1 MRVVVVGATGN
12 VGTSVLEALGH
23 DEGVDQIVGVAR
35 RVPSTAYPKTTWRQ
49 ANVTSSDLVP
59 LFEGADV
66 VIHLAWSI
74 QPSHDIE
81 ALLRTNVLGSQRV
94 LDAVAAAGVPALV
107 VASSVG
113 AYSRGPKDGAVTE
126 DWPTEGTP
134 TSFYARHKA
143 EVERRLDR
151 FERDHPNVRVVR
163 MRPALS
169 FKREAAEEVR
179 RLFVGPLVP
188 AWLLRPALIP
198 VVPSM
203 PGLRFQAVH
212 SSDVGEAYRL
222 AATRQVRGAFNI
234 AADPVMDPA
243 ELGKALRAKPMR
255 VPAWMLRAVISL
267 TWRLHLQPTE
277 PGWFDM
283 ALRAPVMDWTRAR
296 TELGWSPTHDARQAL
311 TELLD
316 GFSRRAS
323 TDTPPLSPRGRR
335 RRRRSR

>member
-1 MRVVVVGATGN
+1 MRIVVTGATGN
-12 VGTSVLEALGH
+12 VGTSVLEALGR
-23 DEGVDQIVGVAR
+23 DDAVDQVTGLAR

-49 ANVTSSDLVP
+49 ADVTSSDLVP
-59 LFEGADV
+59 VFDGADV

-74 QPSHDIE
+74 QPSHDLE

-94 LDAVAAAGVPALV
+94 FDAVAAATVPALV
-107 VASSVG
+107 IASSVG
-113 AYSRGPKDGAVTE
+113 AYSKGPKEGAVSE

-151 FERDHPNVRVVR
+151 FEQDHPNVRVVR
-163 MRPALS
+163 LRPALS

-198 VVPSM
+198 VVPSI

-222 AATRQVRGAFNI
+222 AAIRDVRGAFNI
-234 AADPVMDPA
+234 AADPVLDIA
-243 ELGKALRAKPMR
+243 EIGKLLRARPIR
-255 VPAWMLRAVISL
+255 VPAWMLRALIRL

-283 ALRAPVMDWTRAR
+283 AVRAPLMDWTRAGR
-296 TELGWSPTHDARQAL
+296 ELGWSPTHDAREAL
-311 TELLD
+311 AQLLA

-323 TDTPPLSPRGRR
+323 TATPPLSRHRR
-335 RRRRSR
+335 RRRGSR

>member
-12 VGTSVLEALGH
+12 VGTSVLEALGR
-23 DEGVDQIVGVAR
+23 DDGVEQVIGLAR
-35 RVPSTAYPKTTWRQ
+35 RVPATAYPKATWRQ
-49 ANVTSSDLVP
+49 ADVTSSDLVP

-94 LDAVAAAGVPALV
+94 LDAVAAAAVPALV

-113 AYSRGPKDGAVTE
+113 AYSKGPKTGAVNE

-143 EVERRLDR
+143 EVEHRLDR
-151 FERDHPNVRVVR
+151 FEQDHPTVRVVR

-169 FKREAAEEVR
+169 FKREATEEVR
-179 RLFVGPLVP
+179 RLFIGPLVP

-198 VVPSM
+198 VVPSLR
-203 PGLRFQAVH
+203 GLRFQAVH

-222 AATRQVRGAFNI
+222 AAIRDVQGAFNI
-234 AADPVMDPA
+234 AADPLLDLD
-243 ELGKALRAKPMR
+243 EIGKLLRAKSIR
-255 VPAWMLRAVISL
+255 VPAWTLRALISL
-267 TWRLHLQPTE
+267 SWRLHLQPTE

-283 ALRAPVMDWTRAR
+283 ALRTPVMDWSRAR
-296 TELGWSPTHDARQAL
+296 TELGWSPAHDAREAL
-311 TELLD
+311 AELLE
-316 GFSRRAS
+316 GFRRRAS
-323 TDTPPLSPRGRR
+323 TATPPLSRRGRR
-335 RRRRSR
+335 RRRSR